1 MSGKT
6 ESAKSVDMLASTRMV
21 ITIICVIFATKRL
34 AITPEEKR
42 PVLQRQSAQ
51 LAVSHMEKLIQ
62 VIIQE
67 QRNGFRP
74 KRSMKRSG
82 TAVI

>member
-6 ESAKSVDMLASTRMV
+6 ELAKSVS
-21 ITIICVIFATKRL
+21 IFVS
-34 AITPEEKR
+34 IQEELR
-42 PVLQRQSAQ
+42 PVLKRQSAQ
-51 LAVSHMEKLIQ
+51 FASSHMEKLIQ

-67 QRNGFRP
+67 KRNGLRQQRNI
-74 KRSMKRSG
+74 KRSG

>member
-6 ESAKSVDMLASTRMV
+6 ESAKNVSMSANTRM
-21 ITIICVIFATKRL
+21 IIMTISAIFATKRL
-34 AITPEEKR
+34 ANTPEEKR

-51 LAVSHMEKLIQ
+51 LVVMNMEKLIQ

-67 QRNGFRP
+67 KRNGLRP
-74 KRSMKRSG
+74 KRHMKRSG
-82 TAVI
+82 TVVI